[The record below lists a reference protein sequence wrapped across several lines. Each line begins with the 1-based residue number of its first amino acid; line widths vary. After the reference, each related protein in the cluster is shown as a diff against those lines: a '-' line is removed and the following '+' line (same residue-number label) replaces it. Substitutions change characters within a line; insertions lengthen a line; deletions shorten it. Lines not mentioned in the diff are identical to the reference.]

1 EPYTPSYGSPA
12 SFIASP
18 IVDNGSLIGVLSF
31 QMPVDNINKVMTGD
45 GQWSERGLGHTG
57 ETYLIGS
64 DFTMRSIARELTE
77 APESYFKNLET
88 AGVNDETKHD
98 IQAFG
103 TSILLQPVKTDA
115 SNAVMNGVAG
125 AQIIDNYHGESVLS
139 SYRPL
144 EIDGVNWAIIA
155 EIHKQEAFQGIQAF
169 VLLMALSGLSVLCIA
184 FFAALQFAK
193 SFTRPIV
200 ELKNAACRVAEG
212 DDSVSLTVV
221 RKDEFG
227 SLATAFNQMTS
238 SIRDSKTALEKERD
252 AIQQRVDQAV
262 EVAQNHHVY
271 MNAQVSRMLEAMN
284 QFSRGDLTVSLQGTK
299 ADEIASLFDGFT
311 RAIGNIR
318 VMLQSA
324 KDGAVVAQK
333 TADKINGIMEG
344 VLTDSNKQASR
355 AEETTSA
362 VTKLVETVRHNAQST
377 TTLSST
383 AKKCSKVSESGGKIL
398 HRMVDQMQQISEDV
412 FAAEEII
419 QSLGASGQEIGGI
432 INVIADIA
440 DQTNLLALNAA
451 IEAARA
457 GEQGKGFAVV
467 ADEVRK
473 LAERT
478 SSSTR
483 EIMNMIQGIQAETNA
498 AIEAM
503 SKGRKRVSDGLSMAN
518 RARESLEDINDI
530 INLLVTKVYQIASA
544 TEDQAAMSSQ
554 ITESVNSILSGAR
567 NSAEHITESV
577 KAVEKLYLVN
587 EELSQNLD
595 EFVLRTAQIK

>member
-1 EPYTPSYGSPA
+1 
-12 SFIASP
+12 
-18 IVDNGSLIGVLSF
+18 
-31 QMPVDNINKVMTGD
+31 MPVDNINKVMTGD
-45 GQWSERGLGHTG
+45 GQWSERGLGLTG

-77 APESYFKNLET
+77 APESYFKNLEA
-88 AGVNDETKHD
+88 AGVNDEIKRD

-103 TSILLQPVKTDA
+103 TSILLQPIKTDA
-115 SNAVMNGVAG
+115 SDAVMNGIAG
-125 AQIIDNYHGESVLS
+125 AQIIDNYQGESVLS

-144 EIDGVNWAIIA
+144 DIEGVDWAIIA
-155 EIHKQEAFQGIQAF
+155 EIHKKEAFQGIQSF
-169 VLLMALSGLSVLCIA
+169 VFLMVLSGLSVLCIA
-184 FFAALQFAK
+184 FFVALQFAK

-200 ELKNAACRVAEG
+200 ELKNAASLVAEG
-212 DDSVSLTVV
+212 DDSVHLPVV

-227 SLATAFNQMTS
+227 SLATAFNQMTR
-238 SIRDSKTALEKERD
+238 SIRESKATLEKERD
-252 AIQQRVDQAV
+252 AIQHRVDEAV
-262 EVAQNHHVY
+262 EIAQEHQKYLH
-271 MNAQVSRMLEAMN
+271 AQVSRMLEAMN
-284 QFSRGDLTVSLQGTK
+284 QFSRGDLTVTLQGTTD
-299 ADEIASLFDGFT
+299 DEIASLFDGFT

-324 KDGAVVAQK
+324 QEGAIVAQR

-344 VLTDSNKQASR
+344 VLTDSHNQASR

-362 VTKLVETVRHNAQST
+362 VTKLVETVHHNAQST

-383 AKKCSKVSESGGKIL
+383 AQKCSNVSESGGKIL

-419 QSLGASGQEIGGI
+419 QRLGASGQEIGGI

-483 EIMNMIQGIQAETNA
+483 EIMNMIQGIQVETNA

-503 SKGRKRVSDGLSMAN
+503 SKGRTRVSDGLSMAN
-518 RARESLEDINDI
+518 QARESLEDINDT
-530 INLLVTKVYQIASA
+530 INLLVNKVYQIASA
-544 TEDQAAMSSQ
+544 TEEQAAMGSQ

-567 NSAEHITESV
+567 NSAEQITESV
-577 KAVEKLYLVN
+577 KAVEKLYVVN

-595 EFVLRTAQIK
+595 EFVLGSASLE